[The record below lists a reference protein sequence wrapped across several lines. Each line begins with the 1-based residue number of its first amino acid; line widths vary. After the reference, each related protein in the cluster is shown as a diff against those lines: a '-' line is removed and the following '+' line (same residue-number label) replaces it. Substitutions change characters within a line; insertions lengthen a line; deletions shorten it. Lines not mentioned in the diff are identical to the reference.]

1 MDGTGLIDICVLLSE
16 RINYLESRIAHLE
29 DAGTVSEH
37 AARLALKVSYY

>member
-29 DAGTVSEH
+29 DTGVVPERAV
-37 AARLALKVSYY
+37 RLVLKVSYY